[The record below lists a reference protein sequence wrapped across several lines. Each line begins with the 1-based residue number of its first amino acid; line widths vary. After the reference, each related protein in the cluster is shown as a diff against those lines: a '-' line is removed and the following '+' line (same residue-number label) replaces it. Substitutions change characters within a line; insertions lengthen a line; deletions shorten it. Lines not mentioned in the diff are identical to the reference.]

1 MTTLTLELQ
10 SGKNHNVI
18 IVGTLTAPKVK
29 DALDTAI
36 KCSGLALQ
44 GGFCTASDI
53 YQNGVAVISGKH
65 KAYLN

>member
-10 SGKNHNVI
+10 SGKTHDVI
-18 IVGTLTAPKVK
+18 IVGDLTAPKVK

-36 KCSGLALQ
+36 QCSGLALQ
-44 GGFCTASDI
+44 GGYCVSSDI
-53 YQNGVAVISGKH
+53 YVNGVAVISDKH